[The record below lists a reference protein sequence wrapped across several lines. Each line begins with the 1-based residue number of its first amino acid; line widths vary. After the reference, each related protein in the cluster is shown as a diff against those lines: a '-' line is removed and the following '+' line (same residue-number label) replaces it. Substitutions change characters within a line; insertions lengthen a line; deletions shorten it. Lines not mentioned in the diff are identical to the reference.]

1 MILCNKAHN
10 FDRGLCYVSV
20 WAYTTCQCSTKNS
33 NQIKVRNNPTRF
45 SIRIEGLC
53 INCLTKE
60 NILTIENMLT
70 HIQTNNTAIYF
81 VVLPVL
87 NTLVK
92 TGI

>member
-1 MILCNKAHN
+1 
-10 FDRGLCYVSV
+10 
-20 WAYTTCQCSTKNS
+20 
-33 NQIKVRNNPTRF
+33 
-45 SIRIEGLC
+45 
-53 INCLTKE
+53 
-60 NILTIENMLT
+60 MLT